1 MRSFSVVFDP
11 PLFNNYLRLL
21 QGIKDF
27 SVQALISQLPIEVL
41 AVAVLPWTPS
51 FDVECSRPE
60 LTQPLAQLL
69 RQKFWTI
76 APRERLQYSEG
87 GWSGAGIEAVKA

>member
-27 SVQALISQLPIEVL
+27 SIQAFIPQL
-41 AVAVLPWTPS
+41 AVEALAIAVLPRAS
-51 FDVECSRPE
+51 ALDVKCSRPE

-87 GWSGAGIEAVKA
+87 GWSAVGLLKGA